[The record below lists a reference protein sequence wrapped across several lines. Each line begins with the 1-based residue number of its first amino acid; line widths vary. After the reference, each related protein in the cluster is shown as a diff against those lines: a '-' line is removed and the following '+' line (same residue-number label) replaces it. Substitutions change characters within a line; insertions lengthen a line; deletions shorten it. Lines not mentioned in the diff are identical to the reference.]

1 MQASHKR
8 ESLPLRLVHLVR
20 QREEWQR
27 LAMRDPLTGLYN
39 RYYFE
44 DRLDGEFERARRYKR
59 PFSILMIDLD
69 DFKKINDNYG
79 HDAGDDVL
87 RKIGEVLRTKTRR
100 SDTQVRYGGEE
111 FVLII
116 PESSLRGAIQ
126 VGNKLCRE
134 IRKLVFSTPTSPFA
148 VTISTGVASSSAKPY
163 SHWKEILKD
172 ADRALYKAKAG
183 GKDCVR
189 TAKREARVSTELRE
203 LSTDVMG
210 KESSVI
216 NRRFSPI
223 IADNNSPQRRR
234 DRRERLFCLSGDDD
248 KQKHSSSKD

>member
-27 LAMRDPLTGLYN
+27 LAIRDPLTGLYN

-59 PFSILMIDLD
+59 PFSILMVDID

-79 HDAGDDVL
+79 HDTGDDVL
-87 RKIGEVLRTKTRR
+87 RKIGQVLKTKTRR
-100 SDTQVRYGGEE
+100 SDVQVRYGGEE

-116 PESSLRGAIQ
+116 PEAGLRGAIQ

-134 IRKLVFSTPTSPFA
+134 IRKLVFSTPTSPFS

-163 SHWKEILKD
+163 SHWKEIFKD
-172 ADRALYKAKAG
+172 ADRALYEAKAS

-189 TAKREARVSTELRE
+189 TAKRKAHSAERQQT
-203 LSTDVMG
+203 TDHRTKKQG
-210 KESSVI
+210 AK
-216 NRRFSPI
+216 R
-223 IADNNSPQRRR
+223 IA
-234 DRRERLFCLSGDDD
+234 
-248 KQKHSSSKD
+248 

>member
-1 MQASHKR
+1 MQTLNKR
-8 ESLPLRLVHLVR
+8 ESLPLRVAHLVR

-27 LAMRDPLTGLYN
+27 LAIRDPLTGLYN

-59 PFSILMIDLD
+59 PFSILMVDID

-79 HDAGDDVL
+79 HDTGDYVL
-87 RKIGEVLRTKTRR
+87 RKIGEVLKTKTRR

-116 PESSLRGAIQ
+116 PDAGLRGAIQ

-134 IRKLVFSTPTSPFA
+134 IRKLVFSTPTSVFS
-148 VTISTGVASSSAKPY
+148 VTISTGVASSSAKSY

-172 ADRALYKAKAG
+172 ADRALYEAKAN

-189 TAKREARVSTELRE
+189 AASKAQS
-203 LSTDVMG
+203 
-210 KESSVI
+210 
-216 NRRFSPI
+216 
-223 IADNNSPQRRR
+223 ANS
-234 DRRERLFCLSGDDD
+234 
-248 KQKHSSSKD
+248 KQ

>member
-1 MQASHKR
+1 MEASHKR
-8 ESLPLRLVHLVR
+8 ESLPLQLVRLNR

-59 PFSILMIDLD
+59 PFTILMVDID
-69 DFKKINDNYG
+69 DFKKVNDNYG

-87 RKIGEVLRTKTRR
+87 RKIGRVLKTKTRR
-100 SDTQVRYGGEE
+100 SDIQVRYGGEE

-116 PESSLRGAIQ
+116 PEAGLRGAIQ

-134 IRKLVFSTPTSPFA
+134 VRKLVFSTPTSPFS
-148 VTISTGVASSSAKPY
+148 VTISAGVASSSAKPY

-172 ADRALYKAKAG
+172 ADRALYEAKAN

-189 TAKREARVSTELRE
+189 TAISYQPSDAKRMAQSAKRRTKSDKITRPVEYRFGRKTGYRSSQYSTGR
-203 LSTDVMG
+203 
-210 KESSVI
+210 
-216 NRRFSPI
+216 
-223 IADNNSPQRRR
+223 AQRR
-234 DRRERLFCLSGDDD
+234 
-248 KQKHSSSKD
+248 